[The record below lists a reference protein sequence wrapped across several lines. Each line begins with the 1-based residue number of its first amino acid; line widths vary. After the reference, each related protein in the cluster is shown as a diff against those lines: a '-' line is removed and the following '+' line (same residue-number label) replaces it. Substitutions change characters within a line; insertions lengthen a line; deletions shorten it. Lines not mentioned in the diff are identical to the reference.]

1 MCTHKANG
9 EAAHFSV
16 RWIRDRFVV
25 FAGSK
30 NVHLAARGAADVEK
44 YREGEK
50 GLRGCVI
57 LLHFLSVHGLTIVI
71 PLKVHAT

>member
-16 RWIRDRFVV
+16 RWVRDRFVV

-44 YREGEK
+44 YREGK
-50 GLRGCVI
+50 KRLRGCVI
-57 LLHFLSVHGLTIVI
+57 LLRFQYVFS
-71 PLKVHAT
+71 

>member
-44 YREGEK
+44 YREGKK
-50 GLRGCVI
+50 GPEVALSYSVSNMYFHE
-57 LLHFLSVHGLTIVI
+57 LL
-71 PLKVHAT
+71 LKVHAT